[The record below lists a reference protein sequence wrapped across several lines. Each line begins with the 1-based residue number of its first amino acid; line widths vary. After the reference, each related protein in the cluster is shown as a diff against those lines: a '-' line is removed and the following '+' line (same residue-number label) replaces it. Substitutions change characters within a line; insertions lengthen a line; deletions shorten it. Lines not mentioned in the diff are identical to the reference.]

1 MWFVP
6 RDGARRQIPGI
17 LPPDRAWLGSFGWAA
32 IFRRARRGSRAAF
45 ELLAPG
51 LPAYPTF
58 LVAVLF
64 AALQQG
70 AAAGLFA
77 MALGAIGGAYFLM
90 SPSLTPAH
98 LTAASALYFA
108 TSLLVIW
115 GAEHFRRRTARS
127 ILEEQR
133 RDRHEQLI
141 VNQNE
146 ILARIAAGAP
156 LSEVFDKLVRTI
168 EEFSDHT
175 MLGSILLL
183 DRDGIHLRLGAAP
196 SLPQAYNDAI
206 DGGTIGPAA
215 GSCGTAAYRK
225 EAVFVTDIEHD
236 PLWADYRDFALSH
249 NLRACWSTPITSRSS
264 RVLGTFAIYYRE
276 PRSPSPDDL
285 DIISYVSRTAALAID
300 RNQIETQREM
310 LIKEMNHRVKNTLA
324 TVQSIASQ
332 TLRSDGQSKAYET
345 FASRLSG
352 LASAHDLLV
361 RDHWDSVDIHDL
373 IAQTVIKPFA
383 AGLQRVSSGGPPVR
397 LPPQMTLLM
406 SLALHELCTNAA
418 KYGALSN
425 ALGSISIT
433 WNTAKTAEGRN
444 LLNLHWAET
453 GGPPV
458 QPPTRKGFGSRLIER
473 ALAMELGGVAA
484 IDYRRDG
491 VVCDISAP
499 LSLEPA

>member
-6 RDGARRQIPGI
+6 RDGTRRPMPGI
-17 LPPDRAWLGSFGWAA
+17 RPSDGPWLVSLGWAA
-32 IFRRARRGSRAAF
+32 AFVALAALTRAAF
-45 ELLAPG
+45 EFLAPG

-77 MALGAIGGAYFLM
+77 MVLGAIGGAYFLV
-90 SPSLTPAH
+90 SPLLTPAH
-98 LTAASALYFA
+98 WTAASALYFA

-115 GAEHFRRRTARS
+115 GTEHFRPRTARS

-133 RDRHEQLI
+133 RDRHEHLI

-168 EEFSDHT
+168 EEFSEHT

-196 SLPQAYNDAI
+196 SLPQDYNDAI

-249 NLRACWSTPITSRSS
+249 NLRACWSTPIMSRSS

-285 DIISYVSRTAALAID
+285 DIISYVSRTASLAID

-332 TLRSDGQSKAYET
+332 TLRSAGQSKAYET

-373 IAQTVIKPFA
+373 IAQTVVKPFA
-383 AGLQRVSSGGPPVR
+383 AGMQRVSSGGPPVR

-433 WNTAKTAEGRN
+433 WDTAKTAEGQN
-444 LLNLHWAET
+444 LLSLHWAET

-473 ALAMELGGVAA
+473 ALATELGGVAA
-484 IDYRRDG
+484 IDYRKDG

>member
-1 MWFVP
+1 M
-6 RDGARRQIPGI
+6 
-17 LPPDRAWLGSFGWAA
+17 
-32 IFRRARRGSRAAF
+32 
-45 ELLAPG
+45 
-51 LPAYPTF
+51 
-58 LVAVLF
+58 
-64 AALQQG
+64 
-70 AAAGLFA
+70 
-77 MALGAIGGAYFLM
+77 
-90 SPSLTPAH
+90 
-98 LTAASALYFA
+98 
-108 TSLLVIW
+108 
-115 GAEHFRRRTARS
+115 RRTAA
-127 ILEEQR
+127 
-133 RDRHEQLI
+133 I
-141 VNQNE
+141 VAM
-146 ILARIAAGAP
+146 LAAALALAVPVHAQDVIKIAAGAP
-156 LSEVFDKLVRTI
+156 LSEVFNQLIRTI
-168 EEFSDHT
+168 EAFSDHA

-196 SLPQAYNDAI
+196 SLPQAYNNAI
-206 DGGTIGPAA
+206 DGGEIGPKA

-249 NLRACWSTPITSRSS
+249 NLRACWSTPIMSRSS

-285 DIISYVSRTAALAID
+285 DIISYVSRTASLAID

-332 TLRSDGQSKAYET
+332 TLRSAGQSKAYET

-361 RDHWDSVDIHDL
+361 RDHWDSVEIHDL
-373 IAQTVIKPFA
+373 IAQTVVKPFA
-383 AGLQRVSSGGPPVR
+383 AGMQRVSSGGPPVR

-433 WNTAKTAEGRN
+433 WDTAKTAEGQN
-444 LLNLHWAET
+444 LLSLHWAET

-473 ALAMELGGVAA
+473 ALATELGGVAA

-491 VVCDISAP
+491 VVCNISAP